1 MARCCGTCHFRCA
14 VRRAAPPAEDS
25 CGGATIC
32 CSNVDAFGVA
42 GCSAGTSTVSSLSSC
57 SATSASSAASP
68 MLSYARKGARGGG
81 RRARA
86 RARGRRMAE
95 LRNSF
100 PTCGRP
106 AQVSRTCREKLPRS
120 KEKFRL
126 ESDSGKR
133 DGCSPTSPFS
143 VAAGSLNLQRHPCEA
158 VTRWMSI
165 HLHKVCCCSHSCA
178 ESITVTHSR

>member
-1 MARCCGTCHFRCA
+1 MCVGKI
-14 VRRAAPPAEDS
+14 AALIAGLILEGGVCEDL
-25 CGGATIC
+25 TIV
-32 CSNVDAFGVA
+32 NLKFAHVVI
-42 GCSAGTSTVSSLSSC
+42 TSEVL
-57 SATSASSAASP
+57 TS
-68 MLSYARKGARGGG
+68 
-81 RRARA
+81 
-86 RARGRRMAE
+86 
-95 LRNSF
+95 
-100 PTCGRP
+100 
-106 AQVSRTCREKLPRS
+106 REKLPRS

-143 VAAGSLNLQRHPCEA
+143 VAAGSLKLQQHPCEA